1 MMDKGT
7 RTGTILGGLILIL
20 ISRGIILA
28 TENLIALIIGLV
40 VLLFALGLLL
50 CGCYLW
56 TQLKN
61 RHWAF
66 MFWGLL
72 SPIGLL
78 GISLLRDK
86 TRVEEIV

>member
-1 MMDKGT
+1 MKDKGT
-7 RTGTILGGLILIL
+7 RTGAIWGGLILIL

-40 VLLFALGLLL
+40 VLLFAFGLLL
-50 CGCYLW
+50 WGCYLW
-56 TQLKN
+56 ARLKN

-66 MFWGLL
+66 MLWGLL

-78 GISLLRDK
+78 GISLIRDK
-86 TRVEEIV
+86 TEEIR